1 MSDHRFRPT
10 KGNVTPRVPP
20 ATQAGAGSLAYV
32 VGGLLVAVLAL
43 GYFALG
49 LPDLRHDQ
57 ARVPES
63 RIDTTLQPPAP
74 ATPHQ

>member
-1 MSDHRFRPT
+1 MSDHRSRPT
-10 KGNVTPRVPP
+10 KGSVTPRVPP

-32 VGGLLVAVLAL
+32 VGGLLMAVLAV

-49 LPDLRHDQ
+49 LPDLRRDQ

-63 RIDTTLQPPAP
+63 RIDTTVQQPAP
-74 ATPHQ
+74 AGPRQ